1 MWALP
6 IARAG
11 ASDAGGCCGLRR
23 TMPTNAAYVNDQN
36 IYQMPL
42 SENDLNTLLG
52 NVKSGKS
59 GVDFWIGIDPGTK
72 TGFALWDSKH
82 QKFVTIETMGIVKA
96 MEMVYAN
103 HGTLI
108 RQGITL
114 RVVVEDTRKLR
125 LPAAQQSF
133 GRLKGVGS
141 VHRDMSIWEEFLE
154 YHGIPY
160 TMAGLSP
167 KEFRIGD
174 SEWFKKKTGWDGR
187 TSEHAR
193 AAAGLVYGK

>member
-1 MWALP
+1 
-6 IARAG
+6 
-11 ASDAGGCCGLRR
+11 
-23 TMPTNAAYVNDQN
+23 
-36 IYQMPL
+36 MPL
-42 SENDLNTLLG
+42 SENDMNTLLG

-72 TGFALWDSKH
+72 TGLAIWDSRH
-82 QKFVTIETMGIVKA
+82 QKFATIETMGIVKA
-96 MEMVYAN
+96 MELVRAAN
-103 HGTLI
+103 TSYGLE
-108 RQGITL
+108 RITH

-167 KEFRIGD
+167 KEFRVGD

-193 AAAGLVYGK
+193 AAAGLIYGK